1 MTSDAIDW
9 PLLVELWVKRR
20 SVTRWADD
28 RQEYFTNA
36 LEAENVQALKIE
48 HFTGEAAFPDKQKA
62 VEVR

>member
-1 MTSDAIDW
+1 M
-9 PLLVELWVKRR
+9 
-20 SVTRWADD
+20 TRWTDD